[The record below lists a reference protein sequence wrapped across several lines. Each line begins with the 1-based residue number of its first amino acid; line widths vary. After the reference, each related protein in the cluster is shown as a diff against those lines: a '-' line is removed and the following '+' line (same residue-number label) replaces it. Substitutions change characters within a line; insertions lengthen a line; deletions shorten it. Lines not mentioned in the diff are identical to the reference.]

1 MGDDG
6 RWVGPPVP
14 LESWWVPA
22 GVLAATVLLVSALIL
37 ARRRGRLHHRFPVV
51 LSAVAG
57 VLVCGLFAAN
67 SYAGYLPSF
76 MAVPALLGHPDAVH
90 VRGDGDLPSGRG
102 SVVAAVTLSAPDLRV
117 PAQTTYLYLPPGYRT
132 GRLRYST
139 LYLYGG
145 WPGRSTDWLVA
156 GRIVGVLDALI
167 SQRRMVPM
175 IVVMP
180 DTTLGGLHDTECLDA
195 VSGPR
200 LETFLSERLV
210 RYVDRHF
217 RTLPERTGRAV
228 GGMSSGGFCALNIGL
243 HHTARY
249 GAIAALEPYLSAGS
263 GPESSALAGRHEL
276 IDRNTVST
284 YLPTLRFAG
293 PTPVFLDW
301 PDRASADELADNRW
315 LAAQLGARGQ
325 RVTTLSEQS
334 WHTWH
339 QAQLGAPAMLEFLS
353 RNLAPPRPA
362 P

>member
-22 GVLAATVLLVSALIL
+22 GVLAGTVLLVAVLL
-37 ARRRGRLHHRFPVV
+37 FARRRGRLRGRLPVA

-57 VLVCGLFAAN
+57 VLLCGLLAAN
-67 SYAGYLPSF
+67 SYAGYLPSLTE
-76 MAVPALLGHPDAVH
+76 VPALLGHPDAVR
-90 VRGDGDLPSGRG
+90 VRGDGDLPAGHG
-102 SVVAAVTLSAPDLRV
+102 SVVAAVAVGAPDLRV
-117 PAQTTYLYLPPGYRT
+117 PVQTTYLYLPPGYRT
-132 GRLRYST
+132 GRLRYPV

-156 GRIVGVLDALI
+156 GRIVGVLDELI
-167 SQRRMVPM
+167 AQRRVVPM

-195 VSGPR
+195 VHGPQM
-200 LETFLSERLV
+200 ETFLAGRLV

-217 RTLPERTGRAV
+217 RTIPERTGRAV

-243 HHTARY
+243 HHTERY
-249 GAIAALEPYLSAGS
+249 GSIAALEPYPSAGS
-263 GPESSALAGRHEL
+263 GPESSALAGRREL
-276 IDRNTVST
+276 IERNTVST
-284 YLPTLRFAG
+284 YLPRLRFAG

-301 PDRASADELADNRW
+301 PDRASDAELAGNRR
-315 LAAQLGARGQ
+315 LAALLRTRGQ
-325 RVTTLSEQS
+325 RVTIRSEAA

-339 QAQLGAPAMLEFLS
+339 QAQLGAPAMLEFVS
-353 RNLAPPRPA
+353 RNLAAPRA
-362 P
+362 TS